1 MSRSALAA
9 VLGLLLSTPLLAAQ
23 VQYYPLPR
31 GSGPHDVAPA
41 PDGRIWY
48 TAQHQGALG
57 LLDPKSGHSEQVPLG
72 AEPGT
77 DRLVVIRY

>member
-1 MSRSALAA
+1 MPRSALAA
-9 VLGLLLSTPLLAAQ
+9 VLGLLLSTPLFAAQ

-48 TAQHQGALG
+48 TA
-57 LLDPKSGHSEQVPLG
+57 
-72 AEPGT
+72 
-77 DRLVVIRY
+77 